1 MSTDCFG
8 SLGKDLDLSG
18 ATYAYDA
25 ASGTLSV
32 NGRGA
37 YVAKREVVNGQIIRS
52 PGEMPSQVI
61 YNVYPALGGG
71 LLLTIDAGFDGW
83 WSFLLKRA
91 DEATFLPN

>member
-1 MSTDCFG
+1 MSTDCVG

-25 ASGTLSV
+25 VNGTLTV

-37 YVAKREVVNGQIIRS
+37 YVAKREVVNGQLVRS
-52 PGEMPSQVI
+52 PSEIPSQII

-71 LLLTIDAGFDGW
+71 LLLSIDAGFDGW
-83 WSFLLKRA
+83 WSFLLKRT
-91 DEATFLPN
+91 DEATVSPN